1 MVFGKKN
8 KRHKIYQPLIWPRNT
23 MLPSWEIES
32 FLTSDSGKVLLARWI
47 LEITDIAALKTFPRA
62 S

>member
-1 MVFGKKN
+1 
-8 KRHKIYQPLIWPRNT
+8 